1 MVDLTES
8 DSADKTEQET
18 ENLPLD
24 ECEIKKENL
33 NKNLISSKQD
43 FNLQKSFSEDTVVFA
58 PQQDCGN
65 LRPKLRRLNSQ
76 TPHQKQTN
84 EAHGTHHTPA
94 VKLKRLPFL
103 ENHFK
108 DLETSSCSVSFTKD
122 CTQMSLCFRQLNN
135 NSEAPECINN
145 LKMTTLND
153 PHMQHS
159 LTESPPMEG
168 KSPIRQELQE
178 NSNEFT
184 SVHLHDE
191 ISQHLHSAANSP
203 HCDKEGSIATLE
215 EHGTCQHKTDD
226 FCSSVF
232 ISSPTSPSSQHKT
245 LGFIH
250 REVLSSNTEEL
261 EGDGAKSRQ
270 SVADLSPPNSPK
282 TQLYSCVSLDLKSL
296 SPSSPV
302 SVNYKS
308 QVDPTSTSGHAP
320 VENTADWELE
330 KNKADGIS
338 NSHEFLSCSTLS
350 DPPLS
355 GSKTEDIDE
364 GSGIGTYRGDLGM
377 DSPVSFL
384 WQEESDGEGVNE
396 NSRFEMNFR
405 AASTE
410 DRNFVCP
417 VTLKKMM
424 SGSAQA
430 LVRIFYPNFYLCAFF
445 SFI

>member
-8 DSADKTEQET
+8 DSANGTEQET
-18 ENLPLD
+18 ENLPPD
-24 ECEIKKENL
+24 DCEIKKENL
-33 NKNLISSKQD
+33 NKSQISSKQD

-65 LRPKLRRLNSQ
+65 LKTKLRRLNSQ
-76 TPHQKQTN
+76 TQHQKQTS
-84 EAHGTHHTPA
+84 EAHGSHHTPA

-103 ENHFK
+103 KSHFK
-108 DLETSSCSVSFTKD
+108 DLETSSCCVSLTKD

-135 NSEAPECINN
+135 SEAPECINN
-145 LKMTTLND
+145 LRMTALND

-159 LTESPPMEG
+159 LNESPPVEV
-168 KSPIRQELQE
+168 KSPIRQEQQE

-184 SVHLHDE
+184 SVHLHDD
-191 ISQHLHSAANSP
+191 ISQHLQSPANSL
-203 HCDKEGSIATLE
+203 HSDKEGSIATLK
-215 EHGTCQHKTDD
+215 EHSTCQDKTDD

-232 ISSPTSPSSQHKT
+232 TPSPTSPSSQ
-245 LGFIH
+245 
-250 REVLSSNTEEL
+250 VLSSNTEQL
-261 EGDGAKSRQ
+261 EADKAKSRQ
-270 SVADLSPPNSPK
+270 IVSDLLPPNTP
-282 TQLYSCVSLDLKSL
+282 TTRLYSCVPLDLKSL

-302 SVNYKS
+302 SLNHKS

-320 VENTADWELE
+320 VENTADWQLE
-330 KNKADGIS
+330 NIKADGAS
-338 NSHEFLSCSTLS
+338 NSFKFLSCS

-384 WQEESDGEGVNE
+384 WQEGSDGEGVNE
-396 NSRFEMNFR
+396 DSRFEITFR

-430 LVRIFYPNFYLCAFF
+430 LVRNLYPNFYLCAFF
-445 SFI
+445 LFL